1 MNLTL
6 KKNIGWLTILVLAT
20 LPILIWLIMQPLP
33 VRFFDINSA
42 MTSLGQITGL
52 LGMALFSINLILSSR
67 LKILDKYFYG
77 LDTVYNYHRVLGAIS
92 FSLLLFHPL
101 FLVFKYISFS
111 LRQAAL
117 FFIFSDNQA
126 MNFGIMALAL
136 MIILI
141 SVTFYFGLKYHIW
154 KFTHKFMVAVFVFA
168 ILHSIY
174 IASDISRNNFLR
186 YYILSLAIA
195 GLLAGIYRAFI
206 SKYFNVNFFY
216 IIKNI
221 NQLSSDVFQLTMT
234 PKNKVLNFKPG
245 QFVFTS
251 FLGQAISSEIHPFS
265 ISSAHG
271 QNLELVIKSLGD
283 FTSQLKSLAVGDQVS
298 VEGPFGKF
306 SYTNGESKNQIW
318 LAGGIGITPFLS
330 MARSLQNNDYKID
343 LYYCTK
349 DKEEA
354 VLLDE
359 LLNISKTNEN
369 LKIIPWYSAESGR
382 INSQKVADISH
393 GLTNKDIF
401 LCGPAVFMDS
411 LKKQFIS
418 LGVNKKNIHLEQFKF
433 L

>member
-6 KKNIGWLTILVLAT
+6 KKNIGWLTILIMAT
-20 LPILIWLIMQPLP
+20 LPILIWLIIQPLAI
-33 VRFFDINSA
+33 RFFDINSA
-42 MTSLGQITGL
+42 MTSLGQIAGL
-52 LGMALFSINLILSSR
+52 VGMALFSINLILSSR
-67 LKILDKYFYG
+67 LKIFDKYFYG
-77 LDTVYNYHRVLGAIS
+77 LDTVYNYHRALGAIS

-101 FLVFKYISFS
+101 FLVFKYIGFS

-117 FFIFSDNQA
+117 FFLFSENWA
-126 MNFGIMALAL
+126 MNFGIIALAL

-141 SVTFYFGLKYHIW
+141 VLTFYAKLKYQIW
-154 KFTHKFMVAVFVFA
+154 KLSHKFIVAVFIFA
-168 ILHSIY
+168 ILHSFY
-174 IASDISRNNFLR
+174 ITSDISRNNFLR
-186 YYILSLAIA
+186 YYILSLAVV
-195 GLLAGIYRAFI
+195 GLLAGFYRAFI
-206 SKYFNVNFFY
+206 SKYLNVNFFY

-221 NQLSSDVFQLTMT
+221 NQLSPDVFRLTMT
-234 PKNKVLNFKPG
+234 PKDKVMKFKPG

-283 FTSQLKSLAVGDQVS
+283 FTSQLKNLAVGDQVS

-306 SYTNGESKNQIW
+306 SHTNTQSKNQIW

-330 MARSLQNNDYKID
+330 MAKSLLNNDYKID

-369 LKIIPWYSAESGR
+369 LKITPWFSAESGR
-382 INSQKVADISH
+382 ITGQKMADISH

-411 LKKQFIS
+411 LKKQFIN